1 MRLYSEKSNGNKYMA
16 LVPTDE
22 SKAIMKKYEEEIRD
36 QIRTISNNSDNY
48 DENYMKIKLN
58 FGW

>member
-1 MRLYSEKSNGNKYMA
+1 MA
-16 LVPTDE
+16 LVPFDE

-36 QIRTISNNSDNY
+36 QIRTITNNSDNY

>member
-1 MRLYSEKSNGNKYMA
+1 MRLYREESNENKYMA

-22 SKAIMKKYEEEIRD
+22 SKAIMKKYEVEIRD
-36 QIRTISNNSDNY
+36 QIRTITNNSDNY

-58 FGW
+58 FG